1 MDYRLLGA
9 RVQRARRI
17 NGLTQERL
25 AEMAGISLSFM
36 GHIERGTRKAS
47 VETLVALARA
57 LGMSTDALLLSA
69 PKRHAERGKARGIC
83 AHAAGTG
90 RADVR
95 EAPAESLYRILK
107 PSVEKHYRPPF
118 ADEALTFNLLIV
130 IITAIHKGLRRN
142 SFHRARKRQRAALR
156 LKGRQAAAAANGH
169 LRREEAPFF
178 PGLAQ
183 EMARR
188 RPPLRAIEWVFRANA
203 RGINQ
208 GGTANGI
215 FSSLRVKG
223 AFFIQR

>member
-1 MDYRLLGA
+1 M
-9 RVQRARRI
+9 
-17 NGLTQERL
+17 
-25 AEMAGISLSFM
+25 
-36 GHIERGTRKAS
+36 
-47 VETLVALARA
+47 
-57 LGMSTDALLLSA
+57 
-69 PKRHAERGKARGIC
+69 
-83 AHAAGTG
+83 
-90 RADVR
+90 R

-107 PSVEKHYRPPF
+107 PSGEKHYRPPF